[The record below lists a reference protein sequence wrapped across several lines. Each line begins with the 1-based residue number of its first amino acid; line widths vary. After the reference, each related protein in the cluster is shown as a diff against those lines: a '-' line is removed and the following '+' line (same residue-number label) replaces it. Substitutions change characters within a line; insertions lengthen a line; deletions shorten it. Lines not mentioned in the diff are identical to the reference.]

1 MVIYEIYIFY
11 LTSSFIHVLRH
22 AHYRLLIISGI
33 KNTFGN
39 VMLMLDTV
47 KELVFAKIKSANGV
61 ALKVEDDRNLNDA
74 NKDNKVEDKKRR

>member
-1 MVIYEIYIFY
+1 MFFVM
-11 LTSSFIHVLRH
+11 HN
-22 AHYRLLIISGI
+22 RLLIISGI

-61 ALKVEDDRNLNDA
+61 ALKVEDDRNLNDS